1 MAEVMQFSRCAD
13 DAEHKAALAR
23 VRRII
28 AGMPPAMI
36 AELLDMLRRCVG
48 TRDESETALDVVW
61 RIRRMGVAMADP
73 ELVVAEFIRMVRD
86 GQTK

>member
-1 MAEVMQFSRCAD
+1 
-13 DAEHKAALAR
+13 
-23 VRRII
+23 
-28 AGMPPAMI
+28 MI
-36 AELLDMLRRCVG
+36 AELLDMLRPCVG